1 MIQTPVLASLA
12 VSAFLTALFPVAIF
26 LICRKRMTLLIRNIL
41 IGAAIFFMFA
51 GVLEKALH
59 FYVLKANPLT
69 AAWFPLH
76 PVAFALYGCLAAGLF
91 EETGRYLGMRYF
103 VRNSGNPGTAV
114 AYGIGHGGI
123 EAILIGSL
131 AGVGILVLGVLLN
144 SGFLE
149 STVGHGPDGDKLMQ
163 LRANLQALSVTTIA
177 MGTLERLIALL
188 IQIGLSLIV
197 WRAVETR
204 RLGFLAL
211 AILLHALIDFPAG
224 LAQTRQLPIAVVEGL
239 LVIAGVGIVAFFLFK
254 LPRKLAAASAQGS

>member
-1 MIQTPVLASLA
+1 MIASPVLASLA
-12 VSAFLTALFPVAIF
+12 VSALLAALFPVAIF
-26 LICRKRMTLLIRNIL
+26 LICRKRMTLLMRNIF
-41 IGAAIFFMFA
+41 IGAAVFFVFA

-59 FYVLKANPLT
+59 FYVLKANPVT

-91 EETGRYLGMRYF
+91 EETGRYLGMRYL

-131 AGVGILVLGVLLN
+131 AGAGSLVLGVLLN
-144 SGFLE
+144 SGLLE
-149 STVGHGPDGDKLMQ
+149 SSAGHGPDADKLMQ
-163 LRANLQALSVTTIA
+163 LRANLQALSVTTVA
-177 MGTLERLIALL
+177 MGTLERFIALL

-211 AILLHALIDFPAG
+211 AIFLHALIDFPAG
-224 LAQTRQLPIAVVEGL
+224 LAQTRQLPIPVVEGL
-239 LVIAGVGIVAFFLFK
+239 LVIVGIGIIVFFLSK
-254 LPRKLAAASAQGS
+254 LPRKLAVAPAQGS

>member
-1 MIQTPVLASLA
+1 MIPTPVLASLA
-12 VSAFLTALFPVAIF
+12 VSALLSALFPVAVF
-26 LICRKRMTLLIRNIL
+26 LICRGRMTLSMRNIL
-41 IGAAIFFMFA
+41 TGAAVFFLFA

-59 FYVLKANPLT
+59 FYVLKANPVT

-76 PVAFALYGCLAAGLF
+76 PIAFALCGCLAAGLF

-103 VRNSGNPGTAV
+103 VKNSGNPGTAV

-131 AGVGILVLGVLLN
+131 AGAGSLLLGVLLN
-144 SGFLE
+144 SGLLE
-149 STVGHGPDGDKLMQ
+149 SAVGPGPDADKLMQ
-163 LRANLQALSVTTIA
+163 LKANLQAISVTTVA

-204 RLGFLAL
+204 RLSILAL
-211 AILLHALIDFPAG
+211 AIFLHASIDFPAG
-224 LAQTRQLPIAVVEGL
+224 LAQTRQLPIPVVEGL
-239 LVIAGVGIVAFFLFK
+239 LVIVGAGIVAFFLAK
-254 LPRKLAAASAQGS
+254 LPRKLAAMPAQRS